1 LNVYF
6 ELIDDLSQKSVEFY
20 SVKLGDDS
28 LFEFEKFDDK
38 DFPNHEEEL
47 QIIYSVIN
55 QMQFRGAKHYFF
67 KHEGPANALPK
78 VTQEII
84 EANKD
89 DLGLRLYCIRL
100 TDNVVVLLN
109 GDIKTKQDPAECEN
123 VKVHFKNA
131 IKIAKKLDKAILG
144 REINYQQRDCLQ
156 HYEIEI

>member
-6 ELIDDLSQKSVEFY
+6 ELIDDLSQESVEFY
-20 SVKLGDDS
+20 SAKLGDDS
-28 LFEFEKFDDK
+28 LFEFEKFDGK
-38 DFPNHEEEL
+38 DFPNHVEEL

-67 KHEGPANALPK
+67 KHEGPANALPR

-100 TDNVVVLLN
+100 TDDVVVLLN
-109 GDIKTKQDPAECEN
+109 GDIKTKQAPTECEN
-123 VKVHFKNA
+123 VKVHFSNA
-131 IKIAKKLDKAILG
+131 IKIAKKLDKALLD
-144 REINYQQRDCLQ
+144 REINYQKRDCLQ